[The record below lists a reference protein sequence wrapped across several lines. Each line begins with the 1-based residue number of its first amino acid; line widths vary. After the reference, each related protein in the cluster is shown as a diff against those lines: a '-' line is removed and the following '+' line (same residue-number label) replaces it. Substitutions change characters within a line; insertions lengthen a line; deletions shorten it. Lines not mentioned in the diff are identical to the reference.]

1 MTSISHI
8 DFPSTKAIRLLTAVI
23 CSLLA
28 ASPAAA
34 QDVDFSGFGAT
45 GMRSYNQHP
54 DSKYTQEF
62 YYEGKLQADIT
73 FSKDIEGQL
82 DFRGA
87 SDDREVVLREF
98 SVKFKYWTYAK
109 IKFGNVKKPFSLEGL
124 ADRDEYIPVFD
135 SYIHRRNSELGYA
148 GRNVGLVVY
157 YNYKKKRPQFPF
169 SYAVGVFKNQSYV
182 TSMYAR
188 GSWHAGDFITSLG
201 YSQLARSHDNA
212 ITTHGM
218 SFDAGY
224 MGEAFESGIE
234 LFYVQDPDESIR
246 RSLLNLDDEVFSTGA
261 KSLSAFR
268 LPIGGKVVHMIEPF
282 LLVAY
287 YVPDSEVTDYHTIEF
302 MPGVNVFL
310 DDDVRLRITADA
322 LYTKDRYSTE
332 YNMLGSL
339 FALEVFVKF

>member
-1 MTSISHI
+1 M
-8 DFPSTKAIRLLTAVI
+8 
-23 CSLLA
+23 SLLPRTGRPFRSSLRLFA
-28 ASPAAA
+28 IINGVLFCFLTSSA
-34 QDVDFSGFGAT
+34 QDVSFSGYGAT
-45 GMRSYNQHP
+45 GMRSYDQHP

-62 YYEGKLQADIT
+62 YYEGKLQADIS

-148 GRNVGLVVY
+148 GRNVGLLVY
-157 YNYKKKRPQFPF
+157 YNYKKKRPEFPF
-169 SYAVGVFKNQSYV
+169 SYAVGMFKNQSYV

-188 GSWHAGDFITSLG
+188 GSWHAGNITTSLG
-201 YSQLARSHDNA
+201 YAQLTRSHDNA
-212 ITTHGM
+212 ITTNGL
-218 SFDAGY
+218 SFDVAY
-224 MGEAFESGIE
+224 ANKTWESGIE

-246 RSLLNLDDEVFSTGA
+246 RSLLDLDDKVYSTGA
-261 KSLSAFR
+261 KNLSAFR

-282 LLVAY
+282 ILVAY
-287 YVPDSEVTDYHTIEF
+287 YVPDSEVTDYHTFEF

-310 DDDVRLRITADA
+310 DDDVRLRFTVDA
-322 LYTKDRYSTE
+322 LYTKDRYSEE
-332 YNMLGSL
+332 YNTLGSL